1 MATTSLTTPTSAAT
15 GNIPFVGTTANDT
28 TGTTIRESFTR
39 INARLGEIYGSQN
52 SSNVV
57 QTPFVD
63 ADNIKTSAINEAHL
77 SVTNSAVDNYVLTY
91 DAASG
96 GFTWEQKFDG
106 DITGIVAGGGLTGDA
121 TSGDASLAVGAG
133 TGITVNANDVA
144 VDASAVDHDALS
156 NFVGN
161 EHIDHSAV
169 TVTAGTG
176 LTGGGDI
183 TATRTLN
190 VIGGTGITAN
200 ANDIQI
206 SDNGVD
212 HDQLAARYTEK
223 LDISTTTGTI
233 NLNAS
238 SYAVFE
244 LTGNV
249 ATATLNI
256 QNMKKGTVIDII
268 LSGSDLSS
276 AAITLADSFT
286 TSTIS
291 KVGSTSLDTT
301 KKNLIQV
308 VCLDDDDSGA
318 LLSYAIATYTTET
331 QP

>member
-15 GNIPFVGTTANDT
+15 GNIPFVGSTANDS

-63 ADNIKTSAINEAHL
+63 ADNIKASAINEAHL
-77 SVTNSAVDNYVLTY
+77 SATNSAVDNYVLTY

-161 EHIDHSAV
+161 EHIDHSTV
-169 TVTAGTG
+169 TVTAGDG

-190 VIGGTGITAN
+190 VVGGTGITAN
-200 ANDIQI
+200 TNDIQI
-206 SDNGVD
+206 SDDGVD
-212 HDQLAARYTEK
+212 HQQLHPSYTA
-223 LDISTTTGTI
+223 LSALGTGSAFALNFDSATT
-233 NLNAS
+233 
-238 SYAVFE
+238 F
-244 LTGNV
+244 
-249 ATATLNI
+249 TATMNADSTFTLSNA
-256 QNMKKGTVIDII
+256 QQGQVIDLI
-268 LSGSDLSS
+268 LSGN
-276 AAITLADSFT
+276 
-286 TSTIS
+286 STVTFAETGS
-291 KVGSTSLDTT
+291 TFNKVGSTDYDGSTDNIIQIICTDDTG
-301 KKNLIQV
+301 
-308 VCLDDDDSGA
+308 GA
-318 LLSYAIATYTTET
+318 KLYHFALGTYTSSTT
-331 QP
+331 A

>member
-15 GNIPFVGTTANDT
+15 GNIPFVGLQANDSK
-28 TGTTIRESFTR
+28 GTTIRESFTR

-63 ADNIKTSAINEAHL
+63 ADNIKASAINETHL
-77 SVTNSAVDNYVLTY
+77 SATNSAVDNYVLTY

-161 EHIDHSAV
+161 EHIDHSTV

-200 ANDIQI
+200 ADDIQI

-212 HDQLAARYTEK
+212 HDQLAARFTESKADYTSP
-223 LDISTTTGTI
+223 LTATPTTVDWSVAAVHQITLGGAVQ
-233 NLNAS
+233 LNFSNFKKGQAID
-238 SYAVFE
+238 
-244 LTGNV
+244 LIITGNY
-249 ATATLNI
+249 TLTF
-256 QNMKKGTVIDII
+256 G
-268 LSGSDLSS
+268 LASGSP
-276 AAITLADSFT
+276 TFNR
-286 TSTIS
+286 
-291 KVGSTSLDTT
+291 VGSNEYDGSST
-301 KKNLIQV
+301 NLIQII
-308 VCLDDDDSGA
+308 CTDDATNGVFY
-318 LLSYAIATYTTET
+318 YAIGTYQSDPT
-331 QP
+331 P

>member
-15 GNIPFVGTTANDT
+15 GNIPFVGSTANDS

-63 ADNIKTSAINEAHL
+63 ADNIKASAINEAHL
-77 SVTNSAVDNYVLTY
+77 SATNSAVDNYVLTY

-161 EHIDHSAV
+161 EHIDHSTV
-169 TVTAGTG
+169 TVTAGDG

-190 VIGGTGITAN
+190 VVGGTGITAN
-200 ANDIQI
+200 TNDIQI
-206 SDNGVD
+206 SDDGVD
-212 HDQLAARYTEK
+212 HQQLHPSYTA
-223 LDISTTTGTI
+223 LSALGTGSAFALNFDSATT
-233 NLNAS
+233 
-238 SYAVFE
+238 F
-244 LTGNV
+244 
-249 ATATLNI
+249 TATMNADSTFTLSNA
-256 QNMKKGTVIDII
+256 QQGQVIDLI
-268 LSGSDLSS
+268 LSGN
-276 AAITLADSFT
+276 
-286 TSTIS
+286 STVTFAETGS
-291 KVGSTSLDTT
+291 TFNKVGSTDYDGSTDNIIQIICTDDTG
-301 KKNLIQV
+301 
-308 VCLDDDDSGA
+308 GA
-318 LLSYAIATYTTET
+318 KLYHFAVGTYTSSTT
-331 QP
+331 A

>member
-63 ADNIKTSAINEAHL
+63 ADNIKASAINEAHL

-121 TSGDASLAVGAG
+121 TSGDATLAVGAG

-161 EHIDHSAV
+161 EHIDHSTV
-169 TVTAGTG
+169 NVTAGDG

-212 HDQLAARYTEK
+212 HDQLAARFTESKADYTSP
-223 LDISTTTGTI
+223 LTATPTTVDWSVAAVHQITLGGAVQ
-233 NLNAS
+233 LNFSNFKKGQAID
-238 SYAVFE
+238 
-244 LTGNV
+244 LIITGNH
-249 ATATLNI
+249 TLTFGLAS
-256 QNMKKGTVIDII
+256 GTP
-268 LSGSDLSS
+268 
-276 AAITLADSFT
+276 TFNR
-286 TSTIS
+286 
-291 KVGSTSLDTT
+291 VGSNEYDGSST
-301 KKNLIQV
+301 NLIQII
-308 VCLDDDDSGA
+308 CTDDATNGVFY
-318 LLSYAIATYTTET
+318 YAIGTYQSDPT
-331 QP
+331 P

>member
-15 GNIPFVGTTANDT
+15 GNIPFVGSTANDS

-63 ADNIKTSAINEAHL
+63 ADNIKASAINEAHL
-77 SVTNSAVDNYVLTY
+77 SATNSAVDNYVLTY

-161 EHIDHSAV
+161 EHIDHSTV
-169 TVTAGTG
+169 TVTAGDG

-190 VIGGTGITAN
+190 VVGGTGITAN
-200 ANDIQI
+200 ADNIQI

-212 HDQLAARYTEK
+212 HDQLANRYTESV
-223 LDISTTTGTI
+223 LI
-233 NLNAS
+233 
-238 SYAVFE
+238 
-244 LTGNV
+244 
-249 ATATLNI
+249 
-256 QNMKKGTVIDII
+256 
-268 LSGSDLSS
+268 
-276 AAITLADSFT
+276 
-286 TSTIS
+286 TSTIGDTS
-291 KVGSTSLDTT
+291 VNWSAGTIFRMQSDCTGDKKFIFTNYKKGQVITIYNLKGAYTITLDSDATTSELFNKVGGVNYDGSKTNVL
-301 KKNLIQV
+301 QV
-308 VCLDDDDSGA
+308 ECIDDSA
-318 LLSYAIATYTTET
+318 DAIFNYVIATFAGDLT
-331 QP
+331 P